1 MRNTRRNTQDNNA
14 LHGMI
19 VPCDIEMEKAVLAV
33 ILQYSEAFYEVQNI
47 LTPECFYDPQN
58 REIYKAM
65 RELCIS
71 EKPIDIFTVEE
82 QLKRN
87 KSEIDIKYIIELYQ
101 KISRNNIEYHARILE
116 QLNAKRKL
124 LLLGAK
130 MVAESSDATT
140 DVDVLIQDVE
150 KELFNI
156 CKQDDYSNLDK
167 NVLAASELLMKAAS
181 MDNGLPGISS
191 GLIELDRVTAGF
203 QNGDLVLVA
212 GRPAMGKTS
221 FLVSLALTVTG
232 ECKIPAAYFSME
244 LNNKLLTRR
253 FIANHCQIDLLQIA
267 AGTLSD
273 EEWKRFDQTVGMLN
287 DSPLFMDDTPCL
299 TTSSLRHKI
308 YRLIREHGVKIV
320 FIDYLQLFCW
330 KGRKEWENAQDL
342 SVIMRELK
350 AIAREFNIP
359 IVVASQMN
367 SLDFSTR
374 EPLNSMPSIYAIT
387 GGNEI
392 GMYAD
397 VKIILHRPEYYHV
410 LEDENGKSLRD
421 KIQLSVSGNAIAK
434 KTLLLSFKPEY
445 QKVCDLIED
454 VSDKGGEYRPSSID
468 NPFGDIPDL
477 PNFDDNPF
485 PY

>member
-1 MRNTRRNTQDNNA
+1 MRKTTRKIQQTNNG
-14 LHGMI
+14 LSGMI
-19 VPCDIEMEKAVLAV
+19 VPCDIEMEKTVLAV
-33 ILQYSEAFYEVQNI
+33 ILQDPQTFYEVQNI

-58 REIYKAM
+58 KGIYKAM
-65 RELCIS
+65 LELCIHQ
-71 EKPIDIFTVEE
+71 KPIDILTVEE

-87 KSEIDIKYIIELYQ
+87 KTEIDIKYIIELYQ
-101 KISRNNIEYHARILE
+101 KIVRNNIEYYARILE

-124 LLLGAK
+124 LSLGTK
-130 MVAESSDATT
+130 MAAESSDTIT
-140 DVDVLIQDVE
+140 DVDELIQDVE
-150 KELFNI
+150 TELFNI

-167 NVLAASELLMKAAS
+167 NILAARELLEQVAS
-181 MDNGLPGISS
+181 NGTLAGISS
-191 GLIELDRVTAGF
+191 GLIELDRVTSGF

-221 FLVSLALTVTG
+221 FLTSLALTIAV
-232 ECKIPAAYFSME
+232 EYKIPAAYYSME
-244 LNNKLLTRR
+244 LSNIQLTRS
-253 FIANHCQIDLLQIA
+253 FLANHCQINLSKMT
-267 AGTLSD
+267 AGTLSPD
-273 EEWKRFDQTVGMLN
+273 EWARLDQTMGKMYE
-287 DSPLFMDDTPCL
+287 SPLFMDDSPCL

-367 SLDFSTR
+367 SLDPSTR
-374 EPLNSMPSIYAIT
+374 EPLSSMPSIYAIT

-410 LEDENGKSLRD
+410 LEDENGISLRD
-421 KIQLSVSGNAIAK
+421 KVQLSVSGNAIAK
-434 KTLLLSFKPEY
+434 ETFLLSFNPEY
-445 QKVCDLIED
+445 QKVCNMIEE
-454 VSDKGGEYRPSSID
+454 VSYKGGEYSPSAVYSEFSD
-468 NPFGDIPDL
+468 F
-477 PNFDDNPF
+477 PNIEDNPF

>member
-14 LHGMI
+14 LYGTI
-19 VPCDIEMEKAVLAV
+19 VPCDIEMEKTVLAV
-33 ILQYSEAFYEVQNI
+33 ILQDSKTFYEVQNI

-71 EKPIDIFTVEE
+71 GKPIDILTVEE

-124 LLLGAK
+124 LHLGAK

-140 DVDVLIQDVE
+140 DVDELIQDVE

-167 NVLAASELLMKAAS
+167 NILAARELLLKTAS
-181 MDNGLPGISS
+181 DATLTGIPS
-191 GLIELDRVTAGF
+191 GLFELDRVIDGF

-221 FLVSLALTVTG
+221 FLTSLTLTIAG
-232 ECKIPAAYFSME
+232 EYKIPAAYFSME
-244 LNNKLLTRR
+244 FNTTQLTRR
-253 FIANHCQIDLLQIA
+253 FIANICQINMSKIA
-267 AGTLSD
+267 AGTLSE
-273 EEWKRFDQTVGMLN
+273 EEWVRLDKTVGLFN
-287 DSPLFMDDTPCL
+287 ASPLFMDDTPCL

-320 FIDYLQLFCW
+320 FIDYLQLFSLY
-330 KGRKEWENAQDL
+330 GRTKWDNAQDL

-367 SLDFSTR
+367 SLDVSTR
-374 EPLNSMPSIYAIT
+374 EPLTSMPSIYAIT

-397 VKIILHRPEYYHV
+397 VKIILHRPEFYHV

-434 KTLLLSFKPEY
+434 ESFLLSFNPEY
-445 QKVCDLIED
+445 QKVCNMIEE
-454 VSDKGGEYRPSSID
+454 VNNNGGEYRPSSFGADFSDFPNIED
-468 NPFGDIPDL
+468 NPV
-477 PNFDDNPF
+477 

>member
-1 MRNTRRNTQDNNA
+1 MRKTSRNTQGNNA
-14 LHGMI
+14 LHGII
-19 VPCDIEMEKAVLAV
+19 VPCDIEMEKTVLAV
-33 ILQYSEAFYEVQNI
+33 ILQDSQTFYEVQNI

-65 RELCIS
+65 RELFINQ
-71 EKPIDIFTVEE
+71 KPIDILTIEE

-87 KSEIDIKYIIELYQ
+87 KTEIDIKYIIELYQ
-101 KISRNNIEYHARILE
+101 KIVRNNIEYYVRILE
-116 QLNAKRKL
+116 QQNAKRKL
-124 LLLGAK
+124 ISLGTK
-130 MVAESSDATT
+130 IVAESSDAIT
-140 DVDVLIQDVE
+140 DVEELVQDIE
-150 KELFNI
+150 TTLFDI
-156 CKQDDYSNLDK
+156 CKQDDYSTLDK
-167 NVLAASELLMKAAS
+167 NVLAAQELLMKVAS
-181 MDNGLPGISS
+181 MDKGLSGISS
-191 GLIELDRVTAGF
+191 GLVELDRVTSGF

-221 FLVSLALTVTG
+221 FLTSLALTIAV
-232 ECKIPAAYFSME
+232 EYKIPAAYYSME
-244 LNNKLLTRR
+244 LSNIQLTRK
-253 FIANHCQIDLLQIA
+253 FIANHCQINLSKMT
-267 AGTLSD
+267 AGTLSE
-273 EEWKRFDQTVGMLN
+273 EEWARLDQTMGKLYE
-287 DSPLFMDDTPCL
+287 SPLFMDDSPCL

-367 SLDFSTR
+367 SLNFLTR

-434 KTLLLSFKPEY
+434 ETFLLLFKPEY
-445 QKVCDLIED
+445 QKVCNLIED
-454 VSDKGGEYRPSSID
+454 VSNKGGEYIPSAVFSEFSD
-468 NPFGDIPDL
+468 F
-477 PNFDDNPF
+477 PNIEDTPF